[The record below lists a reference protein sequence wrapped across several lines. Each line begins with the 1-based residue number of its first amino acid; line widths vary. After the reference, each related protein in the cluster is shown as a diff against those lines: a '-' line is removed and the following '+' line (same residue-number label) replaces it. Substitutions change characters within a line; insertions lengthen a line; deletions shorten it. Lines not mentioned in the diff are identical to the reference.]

1 MRFLRYEDQLQSRE
15 ARFLNTTSATAS
27 PLAAP
32 AQAHANRFVVLD
44 GWRGISILLVLATHF
59 LPLGPKSWKLNLAA
73 GPLGMTIF
81 FCLSG
86 FLITNFLLH
95 NKSVTDF
102 IIRRFFRI
110 VPLAWLCLAI
120 GLPMAGASVD
130 SYFANYLFYA
140 NLPPFWLEPVTAHYW
155 SLCVEMQF
163 YAGIALLVLLL
174 RDRGLL
180 LIPVLCL
187 FFTGVRIVNGEPMSI
202 VTYFRVDDILAGGV
216 LALAFNGRLGRVLP
230 NVIRAANPY
239 ALLFFL
245 LIACHPDSGLFNY
258 ARPYLAALL
267 VGTTL
272 LRDKTPFGSLLTHK
286 WLVYVAAISYA
297 LYVIHPLLGHTW
309 LGSGE
314 GLTRYVKRPL
324 LFAAVF
330 LAAHLSTFYFEHPW
344 IAFGKQL
351 SRRIRSR
358 SSAPR
363 GDRKP
368 DSVSS
373 P

>member
-1 MRFLRYEDQLQSRE
+1 M
-15 ARFLNTTSATAS
+15 TSASIS
-27 PLAAP
+27 PP
-32 AQAHANRFVVLD
+32 ATVAGAHPNRFVVLD

-59 LPLGPKSWKLNLAA
+59 LPLGPKSWQLNLAA

-95 NKSVTDF
+95 NQSVIDF

-120 GLPMAGASVD
+120 GLPMAGANFD
-130 SYFANYLFYA
+130 AYLANYLFYA
-140 NLPPFWLEPVTAHYW
+140 NLPPFWLDPVTGHYW

-163 YAGIALLVLLL
+163 YTGIALLVLLL
-174 RDRGLL
+174 RERGLL
-180 LIPVLCL
+180 LIPLLCL

-216 LALAFNGRLGRVLP
+216 LALAFNEKLGRALP

-239 ALLFFL
+239 VLAIFL
-245 LIACHPDSGLFNY
+245 LISCHPDVGPVNY

-272 LRDKTPFGSLLTHK
+272 FRDKTPFGPLLTHK

-314 GLTRYVKRPL
+314 VLERYLKRPL

-330 LAAHLSTFYFEHPW
+330 LAAHLSTFYFEHPC
-344 IAFGKQL
+344 IAFGKRL
-351 SRRIRSR
+351 SRRIRGR
-358 SSAPR
+358 SNAPR
-363 GDRKP
+363 GNRKA
-368 DSVSS
+368 DSVSG